1 MDLPQ
6 WAVEGGLVLIGFVLG
21 RLSVSRSGNP
31 GMPRPSAPLTGIDLA
46 NADTQ
51 IVACIQ
57 AGRKIDAI
65 KVYRDL
71 HHVDLKTAKDAVDAL
86 EAQLPRS

>member
-21 RLSVSRSGNP
+21 RLSVARSANP
-31 GMPRPSAPLTGIDLA
+31 GMPRGSAPLTGIDLA
-46 NADTQ
+46 NADAE
-51 IVACIQ
+51 IVASIR